1 MLHRVNCL
9 LGISFCITILWLK
22 PFNNYPLPRVKSR
35 VHISISVSIAKTKS
49 TFILAIMNFCDMWA
63 WRLFRV
69 YIVPKLEHCS
79 RSQRGCKSQGR
90 EQGIQDSVI
99 ALLLLFRQFEFSRKE
114 GWERTIWR
122 EFLVKCNWKKFSLVR
137 SSQFEF
143 IVDI

>member
-9 LGISFCITILWLK
+9 LESVSVSPFSGSK

-122 EFLVKCNWKKFSLVR
+122 EFLANVIGKSLVL
-137 SSQFEF
+137 
-143 IVDI
+143 